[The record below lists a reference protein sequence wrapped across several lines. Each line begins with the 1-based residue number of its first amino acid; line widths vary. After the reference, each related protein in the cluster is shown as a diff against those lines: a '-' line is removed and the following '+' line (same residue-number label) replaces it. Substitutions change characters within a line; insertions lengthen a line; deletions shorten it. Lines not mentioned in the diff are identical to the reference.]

1 MLTLTSVAQD
11 RDRAKTPDKYKWDL
25 TDVYP
30 TEAAWRAAKSKLQAE
45 IPQIAQFKGKLS
57 SGAAV
62 LADALDTLNALD
74 KELSRLYVY
83 ASMLADQDTRDAQH
97 QGMRQE
103 MVQLAASFSA
113 EASYIEP
120 EILRFPKGT
129 VETFLASEPRLKIY
143 RFYLENIARRAAHT
157 LSDAEEKILAEAGP
171 LSGSPSNIFNIL
183 SNADF
188 PYPTITLSD
197 GRPAKVDQAGYNSL
211 RALPDRT
218 DRQKAM
224 SAFFQTLGGF
234 SRTFGTT
241 MNGEVA
247 EGAASSRR
255 SAGIRRRWRWPSTAR
270 ISRCRCIRG

>member
-1 MLTLTSVAQD
+1 M
-11 RDRAKTPDKYKWDL
+11 P
-25 TDVYP
+25 P
-30 TEAAWRAAKSKLQAE
+30 
-45 IPQIAQFKGKLS
+45 
-57 SGAAV
+57 
-62 LADALDTLNALD
+62 
-74 KELSRLYVY
+74 
-83 ASMLADQDTRDAQH
+83 ASARK
-97 QGMRQE
+97 R
-103 MVQLAASFSA
+103 
-113 EASYIEP
+113 SYIEP

-197 GRPAKVDQAGYNSL
+197 GRTAKVDQAGYNSL
-211 RALPDRT
+211 RALPNRA

-241 MNGEVA
+241 MNGEVEKVRFLL
-247 EGAASSRR
+247 EGPEVSLGAGAGPRRPEYPAVGLHAAD
-255 SAGIRRRWRWPSTAR
+255 RRRQSQPADVPPLPEAAEADDGR
-270 ISRCRCIRG
+270 